1 MRTFTRHVPPVARR
15 IIVAGILVAASAAAS
30 SWRVSGLRPSQD
42 LIVVDLVPPIL
53 TTVSAQPF
61 VTTGCKGTANGTFG
75 TTSQPGM
82 LGIKMNDL
90 SLVDFGPDKTAGGGD
105 DTEVDILSAPAELNF
120 AAASGANVGTY
131 VSTAVANGEYEA
143 IRVTMDSTFR
153 ILCGV
158 TVTNPAACNGAP
170 AGQYLTK
177 GGPSNTSPDGIG
189 GAASTSSLSIGDQ
202 SPFNLTLQ
210 TDTEPAIPGLQ
221 PPPIVTVNGGTVTKN
236 LTFSASGACE
246 LWSIGGGNYKV
257 MPASQVAE
265 AQP

>member
-1 MRTFTRHVPPVARR
+1 VRR
-15 IIVAGILVAASAAAS
+15 SIVVGILVGVSAAAS
-30 SWRVSGLRPSQD
+30 SWRTMPDGRPSGD
-42 LIVVDLVPPIL
+42 LVVVDLVPPIQ

-61 VTTGCKGTANGTFG
+61 VTTGCTGSANGTFG
-75 TTSQPGM
+75 TTSQAGL

-90 SLVDFGPDKTAGGGD
+90 ALVDFGPDKTVGGGD
-105 DTEVDILSAPAELNF
+105 DVEVDLLSAPAELNF

-131 VSTAVANGEYEA
+131 VSTAVANGDYEA

-177 GGPSNTSPDGIG
+177 GGSSNTSPDGIG
-189 GAASTSSLSIGDQ
+189 GAASTSSLSIGSQ
-202 SPFNLTLQ
+202 SPFNITLQ
-210 TDTEPAIPGLQ
+210 TDTEPGTPGLQ
-221 PPPIVTVNGGTVTKN
+221 PPPIVSVNGGAVTKN
-236 LTFSASGACE
+236 LTFSAAGACE

-265 AQP
+265 AKP

>member
-1 MRTFTRHVPPVARR
+1 VAALVIASGVVSSWRARPDRPAAEHLVIRLVPPVH
-15 IIVAGILVAASAAAS
+15 
-30 SWRVSGLRPSQD
+30 
-42 LIVVDLVPPIL
+42 

-61 VTTGCKGTANGTFG
+61 VTTGCKGSANGTFG
-75 TTSQPGM
+75 TTNQSGV
-82 LGIKMNDL
+82 LGITMNSL
-90 SLVDFGPDKTAGGGD
+90 ALVDFGPDKTAGGGD
-105 DTEVDILSAPAELNF
+105 DTEVNLLSTPVELNF

-131 VSTAVANGEYEA
+131 ISTAVTNGEYEA

-153 ILCGV
+153 IRCGV

-177 GGPSNTSPDGIG
+177 GGSSNTSPDGIG
-189 GAASTSSLSIGDQ
+189 GAASTSSLSIGAQ
-202 SPFNLTLQ
+202 SPFNLTLS
-210 TDTEPAIPGLQ
+210 TDTEPATPGLQ
-221 PPPIVTVNGGTVTKN
+221 PPPIVTVSGGSVTKN
-236 LTFSASGACE
+236 LTFSAAGACE